1 MKNIVLLPFVVSV
14 LLAAALN
21 AATEDAENA
30 LRQSMDEVLAI
41 TEKSSGGAE
50 LAEELAPVLD
60 RCVSFEAMTR
70 RAVGPGWRQFTSA
83 QQAEA
88 TRLFSKLI
96 IRTYSA
102 KFTPGQQPDTQYLK
116 ASSPGEGKVEIPTT
130 VLYKGSRYAI
140 TYRLENLGK
149 WLVTDILAEGVSLV
163 ANYRAQFDSLFKKGG
178 APAVVD
184 SLKQSV
190 SRSS

>member
-1 MKNIVLLPFVVSV
+1 
-14 LLAAALN
+14 
-21 AATEDAENA
+21 
-30 LRQSMDEVLAI
+30 MDEVLAI

>member
-1 MKNIVLLPFVVSV
+1 MKTNIFLPVIASL
-14 LLAAALN
+14 LLAASSN
-21 AATEDAENA
+21 AATDGAEKA
-30 LRQSMDEVLAI
+30 LRQSINEVLAV
-41 TEKSSGGAE
+41 TEKSSGGPG
-50 LAEELAPVLD
+50 LAEQLEPILE
-60 RCVSFEAMTR
+60 RSISFEAMTR
-70 RAVGPGWRQFTSA
+70 RAVGFGWRQFSRE

-88 TRLFSKLI
+88 THLFSKLI

-102 KFTPGQQPDTQYLK
+102 KFTPGQQLDTQYLK
-116 ASSPGEGKVEIPTT
+116 PTSPAQGKVEIPTT

-140 TYRLENLGK
+140 TYRLEDSGG

-163 ANYRAQFDSLFKKGG
+163 ANYRAQFDALFKKGG
-178 APAVVD
+178 APAVIE

>member
-1 MKNIVLLPFVVSV
+1 VKTNIFLPVIASL
-14 LLAAALN
+14 LLAASSN
-21 AATEDAENA
+21 AATDGAEKA
-30 LRQSMDEVLAI
+30 LRQSINEVLAV
-41 TEKSSGGAE
+41 TEKSSGGPG
-50 LAEELAPVLD
+50 LAEQLEPILE
-60 RCVSFEAMTR
+60 RSISFEAMTR
-70 RAVGPGWRQFTSA
+70 RAVGFGWRQFSHE

-102 KFTPGQQPDTQYLK
+102 KFTPGQQLDTQYLK
-116 ASSPGEGKVEIPTT
+116 PTSPAQGKVEIPTT

-140 TYRLENLGK
+140 TYRLEDSGA

-163 ANYRAQFDSLFKKGG
+163 ANYRAQFDALFKKGG
-178 APAVVD
+178 APAVIE

>member
-1 MKNIVLLPFVVSV
+1 VKNIVLLPFVVSV